1 MIWRWLTSG
10 TVRHACEMRR
20 QVRRLISEQK
30 DLLDPSRCLELQS
43 AVEAFD
49 REIATLPLK
58 QIEPAMQRLEAIA
71 NSVLKPFPGGQMR
84 EQIREIGLA
93 VTVILAFTTFF
104 LQLTKIPTGSMQPT
118 LFGITHQD
126 LRSDRPSVEV
136 PSWFGRI
143 KEFIVSG
150 SCYYHLVAPTDGEIT
165 SVSAPRTVFP
175 FIKIQTVSFANQSL
189 RLWFVPDDLDKRAML
204 HPGQFYHKGEDIV
217 KLKLN
222 SGDHL
227 LVDRLTYN
235 FRRPERGEIFVF
247 KTRGIPDLPQDQLY
261 IKRLVGLP
269 GEKLRIGND
278 RHLVVDGRRL
288 DASIRHFESVYT
300 FSTPG
305 TQNPYLGHINN
316 QVATQYK
323 RFGLAPL
330 FENQTVEFRV
340 GTDRYMAM
348 GDNTLNS
355 YDSRG
360 WGDVPQANVIGKCW
374 FVYWPL
380 TDRFGWGY
388 R

>member
-1 MIWRWLTSG
+1 M
-10 TVRHACEMRR
+10 
-20 QVRRLISEQK
+20 
-30 DLLDPSRCLELQS
+30 
-43 AVEAFD
+43 
-49 REIATLPLK
+49 
-58 QIEPAMQRLEAIA
+58 
-71 NSVLKPFPGGQMR
+71 
-84 EQIREIGLA
+84 
-93 VTVILAFTTFF
+93 
-104 LQLTKIPTGSMQPT
+104 
-118 LFGITHQD
+118 
-126 LRSDRPSVEV
+126 
-136 PSWFGRI
+136 
-143 KEFIVSG
+143 
-150 SCYYHLVAPTDGEIT
+150 
-165 SVSAPRTVFP
+165 
-175 FIKIQTVSFANQSL
+175 
-189 RLWFVPDDLDKRAML
+189 
-204 HPGQFYHKGEDIV
+204 